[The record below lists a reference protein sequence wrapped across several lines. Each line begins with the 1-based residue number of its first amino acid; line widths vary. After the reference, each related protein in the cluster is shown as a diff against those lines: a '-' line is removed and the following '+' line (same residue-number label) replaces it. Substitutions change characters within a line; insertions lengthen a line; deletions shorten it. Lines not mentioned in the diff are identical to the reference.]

1 MTNRRSVLAGLLFC
15 LSLVLPAI
23 AVAGGDW
30 NDGGI
35 AWRPL
40 DEGLA
45 EAKKEGK
52 PVCLV
57 VYTEWC
63 PHCTKYSKVFH
74 DPAVVEKSKRF
85 VMIRIDKD
93 KRAMTAH
100 RYAPSGDYVPR
111 TIFLAPDGEIRKDVT
126 AKREDYPHFYDEND
140 PAALLA
146 GMDAALAEAKKAA

>member
-1 MTNRRSVLAGLLFC
+1 MTSRRAL
-15 LSLVLPAI
+15 LSLLLALLLAAPAVSI
-23 AVAGGDW
+23 AGGDW
-30 NDGGI
+30 NDGAI

-45 EAKKEGK
+45 EAKKDGK

-63 PHCTKYSKVFH
+63 PHCTNYAKVFH
-74 DPAVVEKSKRF
+74 DPGVVEKSKRF

-93 KRAMTAH
+93 KKAMSAH

-111 TIFLAPDGEIRKDVT
+111 TVFLSPDGEIRKDVT
-126 AKREDYPHFYDEND
+126 AKREDYPHFYDESD
-140 PAALLA
+140 PASILS

>member
-1 MTNRRSVLAGLLFC
+1 MTTRRTLLSSLLLALL
-15 LSLVLPAI
+15 LTVPA
-23 AVAGGDW
+23 ASFAGGDW
-30 NDGGI
+30 NDGAI

-40 DEGLA
+40 DDGLA

-63 PHCTKYSKVFH
+63 PHCTNYSKVFH
-74 DPAVVEKSKRF
+74 DPRVVEKSKRF

-93 KRAMTAH
+93 KKAMTAH
-100 RYAPSGDYVPR
+100 GYAPSGDYVPR
-111 TIFLAPDGEIRKDVT
+111 TIFLSPDGQIRKDVT
-126 AKREDYPHFYDEND
+126 SKREDYPHFYDESD
-140 PAALLA
+140 PTSVLS

>member
-1 MTNRRSVLAGLLFC
+1 MTTRRFLGPLL
-15 LSLVLPAI
+15 AI
-23 AVAGGDW
+23 ALLLLAPAVGSAGGDW
-30 NDGGI
+30 NDGAI
-35 AWRPL
+35 SWKPL
-40 DEGLA
+40 EEGLA

-63 PHCTKYSKVFH
+63 PHCTTYSKVFH
-74 DPAVVEKSKRF
+74 DARVVEKAKRF

-111 TIFLAPDGEIRKDVT
+111 TVFLSPDGEIRKDVT

-140 PAALLA
+140 PASVLG